1 MEGGVGEEGDI
12 AGLSQATLCPGNY
25 GNEVDGTARPQ
36 RPRPRKEP
44 GDEEEVDLI
53 QNSSDDEG
61 DEAGD
66 LASVSSTPPMRPQ
79 ITDRWALP
87 LAHPQVALV
96 LTSQGP
102 RPQRPSTSLCILPQE
117 LFPPALPGTQAL
129 HLHQE
134 LVA

>member
-1 MEGGVGEEGDI
+1 MRKT
-12 AGLSQATLCPGNY
+12 AGLLQAALCPGNY
-25 GNEVDGTARPQ
+25 GNEVDGMSRPP

-79 ITDRWALP
+79 ITDRWAS
-87 LAHPQVALV
+87 LAHPRVALA
-96 LTSQGP
+96 LTSQIP
-102 RPQRPSTSLCILPQE
+102 RP
-117 LFPPALPGTQAL
+117 
-129 HLHQE
+129 
-134 LVA
+134 

>member
-1 MEGGVGEEGDI
+1 MEGGGVSEEKT
-12 AGLSQATLCPGNY
+12 AGLLQVALCPGNY
-25 GNEVDGTARPQ
+25 GNEVDGMSRPL

-79 ITDRWALP
+79 ITDRWAS
-87 LAHPQVALV
+87 LAHPQVALA
-96 LTSQGP
+96 LTSQIP
-102 RPQRPSTSLCILPQE
+102 RPQPLSASCPPQE
-117 LFPPALPGTQAL
+117 LFPPALPGAQAL
-129 HLHQE
+129 HLYQE